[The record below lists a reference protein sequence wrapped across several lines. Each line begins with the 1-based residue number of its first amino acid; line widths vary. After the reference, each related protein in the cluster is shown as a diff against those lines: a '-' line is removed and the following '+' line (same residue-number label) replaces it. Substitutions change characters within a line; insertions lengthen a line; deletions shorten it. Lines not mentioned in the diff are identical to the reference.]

1 MIMITLIKTL
11 MTIKIII
18 ATMTL
23 IVTHSLSESDWI
35 FTDKKEGKT

>member
-1 MIMITLIKTL
+1 MIMIILIRAL
-11 MTIKIII
+11 MTIIIII

-35 FTDKKEGKT
+35 FTDKKERKT